1 MSTSGTAPTTGRR
14 SWKPKSLS
22 TRLLVVTVALVA
34 LVGILVAVA
43 TTLVLRSYLLGRLDD
58 QLMRGVALIQ
68 GAPGGPGGDDTICTI
83 SLLPI
88 GPPNGQLSGNL
99 DTGCHQVVAYTG
111 DGPTGYQ
118 TVSDDNL
125 AKLDSVPIDGSAH
138 TVSLSGLG
146 RYRVVVASDG
156 AHVVVSGLPTQ
167 EVDATVQ
174 RLVELVSIF
183 VILGIA
189 GAAAAGWLAVRRQL
203 APLREVAAT
212 AQEVTRIPLEV
223 GAVGVTARVPA
234 ELTDPETE
242 VGQVGEALN
251 RMLSHVES
259 ALDARHQSEQHVR
272 QFVADAS
279 HELRTPLSTIQ
290 GYAELSLHNP
300 AATEET
306 MLHAMGRVETESAR
320 MTTLVDDLLLLA
332 RLDSGRPLERGRVDL
347 SLLVVEAVNDARVV
361 DSERAY
367 KLALPDDP
375 VVVVG
380 DEERLH
386 QVIGNLL
393 SNVRRHTPPGTTVT
407 VSADLVSAI
416 RFVRLSVHDDGPGL
430 PESLRGM
437 EFERF
442 TRGDTSRTRDS
453 GGAGLGLSIVRA
465 IVAAHGGAVAI
476 DSEPGNTSV
485 MLTLPTA

>member
-1 MSTSGTAPTTGRR
+1 
-14 SWKPKSLS
+14 
-22 TRLLVVTVALVA
+22 
-34 LVGILVAVA
+34 
-43 TTLVLRSYLLGRLDD
+43 
-58 QLMRGVALIQ
+58 
-68 GAPGGPGGDDTICTI
+68 
-83 SLLPI
+83 
-88 GPPNGQLSGNL
+88 
-99 DTGCHQVVAYTG
+99 
-111 DGPTGYQ
+111 
-118 TVSDDNL
+118 
-125 AKLDSVPIDGSAH
+125 
-138 TVSLSGLG
+138 
-146 RYRVVVASDG
+146 
-156 AHVVVSGLPTQ
+156 
-167 EVDATVQ
+167 
-174 RLVELVSIF
+174 
-183 VILGIA
+183 
-189 GAAAAGWLAVRRQL
+189 
-203 APLREVAAT
+203 
-212 AQEVTRIPLEV
+212 
-223 GAVGVTARVPA
+223 VTARVPA
-234 ELTDPETE
+234 ELTDPETA

-306 MLHAMGRVETESAR
+306 MLHAMGKVETESAR
-320 MTTLVDDLLLLA
+320 MATLVDDLLLLA

-485 MLTLPTA
+485 MLTLPMA